1 MMKEALV
8 SICALL
14 NKHEVEYLVI
24 GGVAVIFHGYTR
36 ATADLDFWYKP
47 TLNNF
52 HKIIKA
58 FKEYGIDVSEL
69 EEAVFDPKKTF
80 LRFPTPGFKT
90 ELLPSLAGDM
100 SFKEAK
106 EKAEYL
112 ELDGVNVPIIG
123 YDDLVRNKTLTNRL
137 KDQADIEELS
147 KRKKRRRKGLGL

>member
-8 SICALL
+8 SICSLL
-14 NKHEVEYLVI
+14 NKHEVDYLVI

-47 TLNNF
+47 TLDNF
-52 HKIIKA
+52 HKIINA

-69 EEAVFDPKKTF
+69 EKAVFDPQKTF

-90 ELLPSLAGDM
+90 ELLPSIAGDM

-106 EKAEYL
+106 EKAENI
-112 ELDGVNVPIIG
+112 ELDGVSVPIIG
-123 YDDLVRNKTLTNRL
+123 YDDLIKNKTLTNRL
-137 KDQADIEELS
+137 KDQADIEELA
-147 KRKKRRRKGLGL
+147 KRKKGGGKA

>member
-8 SICALL
+8 SICSLL
-14 NKHEVEYLVI
+14 NKHEVDYLVI

-47 TLNNF
+47 SLNNF
-52 HKIIKA
+52 HKIIMA

-90 ELLPSLAGDM
+90 EFLPSLAGDM
-100 SFKEAK
+100 SFTAAK
-106 EKAEYL
+106 KNAVSI
-112 ELDGVNVPIIG
+112 ELDGVNVPLIG
-123 YDDLVRNKTLTNRL
+123 YNDLIKNKTLTNRL
-137 KDQADIEELS
+137 KDQADIEELA
-147 KRKKRRRKGLGL
+147 KRKKLRKKGLGL